1 MATQNKK
8 QNTASG
14 GLYIA
19 LAICVLSVI
28 CIGVYSAV
36 ISIFDTTGN
45 ISNSENNK
53 APQVTLQT
61 PTTSSKTPVVTNK
74 TPQTEVDA
82 NLPDEAPE
90 QNVNAQPTPPSYTMP
105 VGGDVLKEFS
115 GEVLVYSTTM
125 NDYRVHKG
133 TDLSAA
139 IGTQVK
145 AFTSGVVTEIFE
157 DPLMGHTIVVD
168 HGGGVISRY
177 QNLSEAYPEGIA
189 VGVEVEEGQV
199 IAGVGESCLIEC
211 AQEPHLHFEVMVND
225 AYVDPMNY
233 FR

>member
-8 QNTASG
+8 QNTAGG

-45 ISNSENNK
+45 ISSDNTK
-53 APQVTLQT
+53 TPQVTQQT
-61 PTTSSKTPVVTNK
+61 PTNTNK
-74 TPQTEVDA
+74 TPAITNKAPQTEVDA
-82 NLPDEAPE
+82 NLPEEAPE

-145 AFTSGVVTEIFE
+145 AFTNGVVTEIFE

-177 QNLSEAYPEGIA
+177 QNLS
-189 VGVEVEEGQV
+189 
-199 IAGVGESCLIEC
+199 
-211 AQEPHLHFEVMVND
+211 
-225 AYVDPMNY
+225 
-233 FR
+233 